1 MLQEV
6 STALEHLRREEREA
20 MGDVECSLAMQHI
33 LPVGNIGTYRIF
45 LGVS

>member
-20 MGDVECSLAMQHI
+20 MGEENSSAMQHGYI
-33 LPVGNIGTYRIF
+33 TYSIIGYN
-45 LGVS
+45 L